1 MAQAPMKKNS
11 QEILDKWGYPKN
23 RDHDFSNPEGNFA
36 TGVALVIAFVFIATV
51 IVFHVGNR
59 I

>member
-1 MAQAPMKKNS
+1 MKTS
-11 QEILDKWGYPKN
+11 EQTDKWGYPKN
-23 RDHDFSNPEGNFA
+23 RDHNFSNPEGNFA
-36 TGVALVIAFVFIATV
+36 TGVALAMAAIFIITV